1 VGVKRPSHGPDSPP
15 TGPSRTWP
23 APCIRLRAISISQ
36 LVLNEIAWS
45 PGDPGTGAPSL
56 SHHRNMPRRPPKGML
71 FRAAVANIWLLL
83 LVLSPPAGL
92 ARRPGLIRDP
102 GFSESRHRS
111 HRGHASRGGIAEI
124 NRWSDGAWLSCHFKT
139 WLSDRAAFLN
149 ELCSIG
155 IATYLRNMLSNAAM
169 GHVLRHNAL
178 SGIEVNVA
186 PLRRKSSAR
195 RESGAAAA
203 TNPRGNR
210 ACCWQL
216 NRPADYESGSQ
227 EFKSLRACH

>member
-1 VGVKRPSHGPDSPP
+1 VGVKRPSDGPDSPP

-83 LVLSPPAGL
+83 LVLSPPPGL

-111 HRGHASRGGIAEI
+111 HRGNASRGGIAEI

-149 ELCSIG
+149 ELCSTG

-178 SGIEVNVA
+178 SRIDAPTKVQREARIWRGRSNESSGKQGLLLAAEQTSRLRIWGSGVQISSGA
-186 PLRRKSSAR
+186 PL
-195 RESGAAAA
+195 
-203 TNPRGNR
+203 NV
-210 ACCWQL
+210 
-216 NRPADYESGSQ
+216 
-227 EFKSLRACH
+227 